1 MVKKETYIFTGVISA
16 LVILAYSLLFF
27 LLPYPVKDN
36 YGHILNYSLTL
47 ALALIFVC
55 SFLYGLHKREGV
67 EGLVLRIPLINLV
80 ITFIVIDFV
89 LSIVE
94 CVINAFVAMPFYVPL
109 IVAIIELIVFFFLF
123 LFKKQNISHIEN
135 TEDQLKKAT
144 HNIKT
149 LREESQKIFN
159 KCQDETSR
167 KNMMLV
173 VEKLKYSDPVS
184 NDRSKDIDE
193 KIFTSLSNLNSIID
207 NGGNITSV
215 EEILGLINER
225 NISLINN
232 K

>member
-1 MVKKETYIFTGVISA
+1 MINKETYIFTSVISV

-47 ALALIFVC
+47 VLAIIFVC
-55 SFLYGLHKREGV
+55 SFLYGLHKKEGV
-67 EGLVLRIPLINLV
+67 QGLVLRIPLINLV
-80 ITFIVIDFV
+80 ITFIIIDFA

-109 IVAIIELIVFFFLF
+109 IVSIIELIVFFFLF
-123 LFKKQNISHIEN
+123 LFKKQNIIHIQN
-135 TEDQLKKAT
+135 TEDQLKNAT
-144 HNIKT
+144 HNLKT

-159 KCQDETSR
+159 KCKDETS
-167 KNMMLV
+167 KQNMMLI

-184 NDRSKDIDE
+184 NDKSKDIDE
-193 KIFTSLSNLNSIID
+193 KIFMSLSSLNSTID
-207 NGGNITSV
+207 NGGDITSV
-215 EEILGLINER
+215 EEILELINER
-225 NISLINN
+225 NIALINN